1 MNNSNGELSDE
12 EDFFSFNI
20 NGSFENFSVEVN
32 ETQTETENFPEQTSE
47 MKEMDLDSDIE
58 IDLSANEIKF

>member
-1 MNNSNGELSDE
+1 NEDE
-12 EDFFSFNI
+12 K
-20 NGSFENFSVEVN
+20 
-32 ETQTETENFPEQTSE
+32 ETENFPEQTSE